1 MESKKKGFLEREEGE
16 SCTELLEELDKQLC
30 SSSASIRRQA
40 AFSLSWM
47 QEDGLEILKATV
59 FGDDSESTK
68 NAAAYGLRKMRGRMK
83 KLALDIFKKGLKHR
97 NSSTRDVCSHA
108 LEMMGEGGAKPAKKK
123 KKKATKRKIQDIP
136 GKRKPK
142 KRVALQQTNWNR

>member
-1 MESKKKGFLEREEGE
+1 MESEKKGFLEREEGK
-16 SCTELLEELDKQLC
+16 SCAELLEKLKEQLR
-30 SSSASIRRQA
+30 SSNASVRRQA

-47 QEDGLEILKATV
+47 QEDGLQILTATV

-83 KLALDIFKKGLKHR
+83 KLALDVFKKGLKHS

-108 LEMMGEGGAKPAKKK
+108 LEMMSGGGAKPP
-123 KKKATKRKIQDIP
+123 KKKAATKHRIQDVP

-142 KRVALQQTNWNR
+142 RRVALQQTNWNR